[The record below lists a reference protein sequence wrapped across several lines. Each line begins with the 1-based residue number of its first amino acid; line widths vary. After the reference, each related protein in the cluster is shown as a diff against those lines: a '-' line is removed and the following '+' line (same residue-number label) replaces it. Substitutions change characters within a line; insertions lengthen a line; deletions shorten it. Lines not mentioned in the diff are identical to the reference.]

1 MTLIADSAIDTLWY
15 TRCPVPTAS
24 GLANSLG
31 WLDRTANE
39 SGVRFGVLQDAGP
52 ELAVRHFDHHL
63 SGPRVD
69 VGNIGPHQRPGGD
82 RLRGE
87 QADPGDRAPLRDP
100 PRGPLPSPA
109 PRRTGERRA
118 RRSRAPGAVL
128 PPRTPPLTP
137 KSLPLNAAQA
147 SAASVPGLRIRAM
160 SACFIVG
167 LS

>member
-63 SGPRVD
+63 SGLRPTLHPQLDQEVPR
-69 VGNIGPHQRPGGD
+69 
-82 RLRGE
+82 E
-87 QADPGDRAPLRDP
+87 
-100 PRGPLPSPA
+100 
-109 PRRTGERRA
+109 
-118 RRSRAPGAVL
+118 
-128 PPRTPPLTP
+128 
-137 KSLPLNAAQA
+137 
-147 SAASVPGLRIRAM
+147 
-160 SACFIVG
+160 
-167 LS
+167 